1 MKKLNLI
8 PLFAL
13 IMASQAFADIELE
26 TVEVE
31 SLRGDKEERTY
42 LETNQSVSVLKS
54 KNLNRGD
61 VQNSV
66 QMLTG
71 LSNIQQSSRDENSF
85 SIRGISDMG
94 VTGFQKDNL
103 ASMLVDDVFQ
113 TPLSLRAGSFEQ
125 WDLESIEVHRG
136 AQSTTQ
142 GVNSL
147 AGNILLFHAAPK
159 EENAGAAKLTLGN
172 YGRKEGAVLL
182 NHKINDK
189 LLFRT
194 SYNKE
199 LYDGYIENKTTG
211 NDKWGARNKDH
222 FVADLL
228 WKVSASSSL
237 RFNLK
242 LLRLNKGGEYVQGDN
257 YEDYEVTENNDFK
270 SISNGQ
276 QGAVTYEKRFNE
288 NLSSKTV
295 FAFTRANNNT
305 FSDGDGTPQNTAG
318 ERYENAKDSFMSLE
332 SVLNMKGKDWR
343 NTLGVHF
350 HKYELNEFYDF
361 NLLYPVGAS
370 STPIAVT
377 QENDKERTIGSLF
390 DSFIYDFNEHHSVN
404 VGGRIEVVKNDFSAG
419 ITGKRLQ
426 NVDNGPIDAG
436 IDNYLNAVSGKSG
449 SDNSNTILLPKLSYT
464 YKNKNSSLGA
474 FYSEGYRTGGL
485 SINRARTRASEYDPE
500 KTQNYELSW
509 KMTSEKF
516 LFTTNV
522 FYTRWLDQQVEARL
536 SNAPFDTEVRNASTS
551 ELYGAEIEGNL
562 EVTEK
567 DSFRLNMGTVKT
579 QFLSFNNNGTS
590 YTGNEFP
597 DAAKY
602 TAQFSWWRTFRDD
615 IMGILTTRY
624 LSKSWSDPENTRR
637 SPEQVFLD
645 YNLQYYYK
653 DFVIEG
659 FVRNILDKNYRIYN
673 GRPRTT
679 NTPYQAS
686 YHRMSPPREFG
697 ARLNYFW

>member
-1 MKKLNLI
+1 MKKLNLTT
-8 PLFAL
+8 LFA
-13 IMASQAFADIELE
+13 IVIATQAFADIELE

-31 SLRGDKEERTY
+31 SLRGDKEERSY

-94 VTGFQKDNL
+94 VTGFQKDSL

-172 YGRKEGAVLL
+172 YGRREGAVLL

-228 WKVSASSSL
+228 WKISASSSL

-242 LLRLNKGGEYVQGDN
+242 LLRLNKGGEYVQGNN

-276 QGAVTYEKRFNE
+276 QAAVTYEKRFNE

-295 FAFTRANNNT
+295 FAFTRADNNT

-332 SVLNMKGKDWR
+332 SVLNMKGRKWR

-361 NLLYPVGAS
+361 NLL
-370 STPIAVT
+370 TPAPLPVT

-390 DSFIYDFNEHHSVN
+390 DSFIYDFNQHHSVN
-404 VGGRIEVVKNDFSAG
+404 IGGRVEVVKNDFSAD
-419 ITGKRLQ
+419 IIFPTTGTVL
-426 NVDNGPIDAG
+426 
-436 IDNYLNAVSGKSG
+436 
-449 SDNSNTILLPKLSYT
+449 DNSRGKYGDDNTNTILLPKLSYT
-464 YKNKNSSLGA
+464 YKNKNYSVGT

-485 SINRARTRASEYDPE
+485 SINRFQSKAVEYDPE

-516 LFTTNV
+516 LFTANV
-522 FYTRWLDQQVEARL
+522 FYTRWLEQQVETRI
-536 SNAPFDTEVRNASTS
+536 SNQTYDTQVENASTS

-567 DSFRLNMGTVKT
+567 DSFRLNVGTVKT
-579 QFLSFNNNGTS
+579 QFLSFTNNGTS

-602 TAQFSWWRTFRDD
+602 TAQFSWWRTYRDD
-615 IMGILTTRY
+615 LMGILTTRY

-637 SPEQVFLD
+637 SPEQIFLD

-653 DFVIEG
+653 DFVVEG

-679 NTPYQAS
+679 STAYPAS

-697 ARLNYFW
+697 ARINYFW

>member
-1 MKKLNLI
+1 MKKLKLT
-8 PLFAL
+8 PLLAL
-13 IMASQAFADIELE
+13 MISSQAFADLELE

-159 EENAGAAKLTLGN
+159 EENARAAKLTLGN
-172 YGRKEGAVLL
+172 YGRKESAVLL

-199 LYDGYIENKTTG
+199 LYDGYIKNKTTG
-211 NDKWGARNKDH
+211 NDKWGGRNKDH

-242 LLRLNKGGEYVQGDN
+242 LLRLNKGGEYVQGSN
-257 YEDYEVTENNDFK
+257 YKDYEVTENNDFK

-295 FAFTRANNNT
+295 LAFTRADNNT

-318 ERYENAKDSFMSLE
+318 VRYENAKDSFMSLE
-332 SVLNMKGKDWR
+332 SVLNMKGKKWR

-361 NLLYPVGAS
+361 NLL
-370 STPIAVT
+370 TPAPLPVT
-377 QENDKERTIGSLF
+377 QENDKERTIGSVF
-390 DSFIYDFNEHHSVN
+390 DSIIYDFDQHHSIN
-404 VGGRIEVVKNDFSAG
+404 VGGRVEVVKNDFSAD
-419 ITGKRLQ
+419 INFPTTGTIL
-426 NVDNGPIDAG
+426 
-436 IDNYLNAVSGKSG
+436 
-449 SDNSNTILLPKLSYT
+449 DNSRGKYGDDNTNTILLPKLSYT
-464 YKNKNSSLGA
+464 YKNKNYSLGT

-485 SINRARTRASEYDPE
+485 SINRFQSKAVEYDPE

-516 LFTTNV
+516 LFTANL
-522 FYTRWLDQQVEARL
+522 FYTRWLDQQVEARI
-536 SNAPFDTEVRNASTS
+536 SPQTYDTQVENASTS
-551 ELYGAEIEGNL
+551 ELYGAEVEGNL
-562 EVTEK
+562 EVTES
-567 DSFRLNMGTVKT
+567 DSFRLNVGTVKT

-597 DAAKY
+597 DAARY
-602 TAQFSWWRTFRDD
+602 SAQFSWWRTFRDD
-615 IMGILTTRY
+615 LMGIVTTRY

-637 SPEQVFLD
+637 SPEQVYLD

-659 FVRNILDKNYRIYN
+659 FVRNILDKNYRIFN

-679 NTPYQAS
+679 STPYQAS